1 MIKNLLIVRT
11 DRIGDVVLSLPLA
24 PVIKKSYPDCKI
36 TFLVREYTKPL
47 VTANPFID
55 EIITL
60 KMSGPEILVMDNVKV
75 LRQKN
80 FDAALMVYPTFR
92 LSLIIF
98 LSGIKLR
105 IGTGYRW
112 YSFLFN
118 RKVYE
123 HRKYAEKHELEY
135 NFALLS
141 KLGINNQP
149 GSAKPEFGLTL
160 NEDVR
165 RKVLSGFVNND
176 IDVKKKLIIVHPGSG
191 GSAVNLPLKKFRE
204 LIEIILSGTGCEIL
218 VTGSTEEKPMCEY
231 LVINDRVKNL
241 AGLYNLDQLI
251 ELIRL
256 SSLFI
261 SNSTGPLHIAAA
273 LDKYVIGFYPK
284 VRVCSAKRW
293 GPYSEKGFVF
303 EPEMDCRDCTV
314 EQCIKLDCMSSIDI
328 NKVFENIEKIL
339 KLLPNTGDNNA

>member
-47 VTANPFID
+47 TASNPFID

-60 KMSGPEILVMDNVKV
+60 KMSGSEVLLMDNIKE
-75 LRQKN
+75 LRKKR
-80 FDAALMVYPTFR
+80 FDAAVMVYPTFR

-98 LSGIKLR
+98 LSRIKLR

-118 RKVYE
+118 KKVYE

-135 NFALLS
+135 NFALLA
-141 KLGINNQP
+141 KLGIDNKS
-149 GSAKPEFGLTL
+149 GSVIPEFGLIANKEIREEIL
-160 NEDVR
+160 A
-165 RKVLSGFVNND
+165 GFKHYG
-176 IDVKKKLIIVHPGSG
+176 IDAKKKIIIVHPGSG

-204 LIEIILSGTGCEIL
+204 LIEIILSGTDCEVL

-231 LVINDRVKNL
+231 LVVNNRVKNL
-241 AGLYNLDQLI
+241 AGKYDLHKLI

-256 SSLFI
+256 SDVFI

-284 VRVCSAKRW
+284 VTVCSAKRW
-293 GPYSEKGFVF
+293 GPYSKKGFVF
-303 EPEMDCRDCTV
+303 EPEIDCRDCTV
-314 EQCIKLDCMSSIDI
+314 EQCVNLDCMSSIDI

-339 KLLPNTGDNNA
+339 KLLPNTGDNDA